1 MSDKPLAGSLKA
13 GTWLHKAG
21 VYARLMRLDKPIGT
35 LLLLWPTLW
44 ALWLA
49 AQGRPDNTVLLC
61 FALGTLLMRSA
72 GCVINDWADR
82 DFDGSVARTA
92 GRPFSRGEVAE
103 KEALRLA
110 AVLVLLA
117 ACCLIPLNRT
127 VWLFALPALFV
138 AFSYPFA
145 KRFFPLPQ
153 LYLGISFSFGIPMAF
168 AAVQGRVPGYA
179 WWLFAA
185 NLCWTLAYDTI
196 YAMADKEDDLKIG
209 IKTSAITF
217 GRLDAEMAMLCHG
230 LFDLLMMQVGMAVG
244 AGWPFWAA
252 LVLTVYWQ
260 WRHYLR
266 IQGRDR
272 DECFAVFLDN
282 NKIGWLWFTAL
293 AVQYGI
299 GS

>member
-1 MSDKPLAGSLKA
+1 
-13 GTWLHKAG
+13 
-21 VYARLMRLDKPIGT
+21 
-35 LLLLWPTLW
+35 
-44 ALWLA
+44 
-49 AQGRPDNTVLLC
+49 
-61 FALGTLLMRSA
+61 
-72 GCVINDWADR
+72 
-82 DFDGSVARTA
+82 
-92 GRPFSRGEVAE
+92 
-103 KEALRLA
+103 
-110 AVLVLLA
+110 
-117 ACCLIPLNRT
+117 
-127 VWLFALPALFV
+127 
-138 AFSYPFA
+138 
-145 KRFFPLPQ
+145 
-153 LYLGISFSFGIPMAF
+153 
-168 AAVQGRVPGYA
+168 
-179 WWLFAA
+179 
-185 NLCWTLAYDTI
+185 
-196 YAMADKEDDLKIG
+196 MADKEDDLKIG

-293 AVQYGI
+293 AVQYGA